1 MSVHLHR
8 DLEALNQRLLGVGA
22 LVETATNKALRA
34 LIDRRPSLAEEV
46 VREDAE
52 IDREEVL
59 LEQECLKLLALHQ
72 PLASDLRFL
81 IAVLKLNND
90 LERMGDL
97 ASNLAERA
105 IYVAT
110 NPPLQVTLPFEEMGA
125 LVLRMQRKALDA
137 VLQRNLD
144 LALECLPMDDEVDA
158 LNVEMYKTLE
168 PVMKADGSTAIRAL
182 HALSCSRYLERIA
195 DHATN
200 IAEDVIFMINGEVV
214 RHQAPP
220 QA

>member
-8 DLEALNQRLLGVGA
+8 DLDSLNQRVLAVGA

-46 VREDAE
+46 IRADAE
-52 IDREEVL
+52 IDRQEVQ

-72 PLASDLRFL
+72 PVATDLRFL

-110 NPPLQVTLPFEEMGA
+110 NPPLPTTLPFEAMGA

-137 VLQRNLD
+137 VLRRD
-144 LALECLPMDDEVDA
+144 RELALECLPMDDEVDA
-158 LNVEMYKTLE
+158 LNIEMYRTLE
-168 PVMKADGSTAIRAL
+168 PVMKADGGTSIRAM

-200 IAEDVIFMINGEVV
+200 IAEDVIFMIDGDVV

-220 QA
+220 QG